1 MSLRR
6 IATDAAPLRTY
17 RVSDPLQ
24 CPDAIEKGKP
34 VVRRGR
40 KACGP
45 HGEVAGLPKRREQ
58 RDQGLDQHE
67 EWEPGGALT
76 GALEGMS
83 LLPGADRDEDL
94 ARLEPHVGEA
104 LRTLERLE
112 GRRGLSEREKAR
124 MGALRMLLASIERD
138 R

>member
-1 MSLRR
+1 MSLCRL
-6 IATDAAPLRTY
+6 ATDAAPPRTY

-24 CPDAIEKGKP
+24 CPHAIEKGKP
-34 VVRRGR
+34 VARRGR

-45 HGEVAGLPKRREQ
+45 LGEVAGLPKRREG
-58 RDQGLDQHE
+58 RVQGCDQHE

-83 LLPGADRDEDL
+83 LLPGAERDEDL

-104 LRTLERLE
+104 LGALERLE
-112 GRRGLSEREKAR
+112 RRRGLSEREKAR
-124 MGALRMLLASIERD
+124 MGALRMLLASIEGD

>member
-1 MSLRR
+1 
-6 IATDAAPLRTY
+6 
-17 RVSDPLQ
+17 
-24 CPDAIEKGKP
+24 
-34 VVRRGR
+34 
-40 KACGP
+40 
-45 HGEVAGLPKRREQ
+45 
-58 RDQGLDQHE
+58 
-67 EWEPGGALT
+67 
-76 GALEGMS
+76 MS